1 MSSRIGSLVVCSA
14 VVLVACDATRS
25 AAPSGGDADATRVA
39 FSAAG
44 AVAVLTGSG
53 HHTRVAGTEEDLTTF
68 SFTAVRNADGSVSGH
83 YQYDFR
89 LRGFAVRGKV
99 TCVSTNGAQAWVGG
113 TVDQVVTTDPAFE
126 SLLGLE
132 MWWRSIDN
140 GEGAGATPDLTTGVG
155 FELEGNPTTAAS
167 WCRDQPEVLPLR
179 VVEQGNIQLRTD

>member
-1 MSSRIGSLVVCSA
+1 MLSRIGSLVVCSA
-14 VVLVACDATRS
+14 VALTACDATQS
-25 AAPSGGDADATRVA
+25 AAPSAGNADATRLA
-39 FSAAG
+39 FSSAG
-44 AVAVLTGSG
+44 VVAVLTGSG

-89 LRGFAVRGKV
+89 LRGFAIRGKV
-99 TCVSTNGAQAWVGG
+99 TCVSTNGTQAWVGG
-113 TVDQVVTTDPAFE
+113 TVDQVVTADPAFE

-140 GEGAGATPDLTTGVG
+140 GEGVGATPDLTTGVG

-179 VVEQGNIQLRTD
+179 VVEHGNIQLRTD